1 MEYCVPYTY
10 ISDGMPS
17 NEIPDMQL
25 RDQKYKKNKRMKN
38 YNNLIEYP
46 CELSIVATDN
56 SKGLVGMEVGEYKYR
71 KQYAIYP
78 TC

>member
-1 MEYCVPYTY
+1 
-10 ISDGMPS
+10 
-17 NEIPDMQL
+17 
-25 RDQKYKKNKRMKN
+25 MKN

-71 KQYAIYP
+71 K
-78 TC
+78 